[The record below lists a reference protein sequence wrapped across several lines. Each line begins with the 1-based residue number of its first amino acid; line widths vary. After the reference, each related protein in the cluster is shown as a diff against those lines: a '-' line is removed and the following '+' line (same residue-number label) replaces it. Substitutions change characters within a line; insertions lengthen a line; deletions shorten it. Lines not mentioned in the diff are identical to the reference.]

1 MQNFFGAFL
10 NHYSSNFVPALLFNS
25 NIKNITVRN
34 RQLIILL
41 GIFIILQACGGNS
54 ESSENRFQRFQN
66 ERGQQA
72 TSVETITIERQSI
85 SKQIRSFGNIQAQDI
100 VSVTPQV
107 NNRITQIYADL
118 GDTVSQGERLAKIYD
133 VPFQD
138 SYEQA
143 LAQLE
148 QSRVSFERDSAQFE
162 RQKQLR
168 DRDLISG
175 TEFDN
180 ARATYQNSKAQL
192 QASKASLTQSKE
204 NLDNTV
210 IRSPVYGVVLTR
222 NIAEG
227 DLASSGQVAYEVAN
241 LTGYE
246 TRVYLPLQEWKN
258 VNVGQPV
265 TFRVSNENEVSA
277 RGRVARISP
286 RIDPTTGLG
295 EVVIALTNK
304 DDSIYQGV
312 LVEAVINVETRNNA
326 VILPRTALVENVQT
340 LIEPE
345 SNTIQL
351 NRTYSVFVVQGDS
364 LAIKKDLRLGIEQSD
379 KVEILGGLNAG
390 DKIVITGQNSLND
403 SSKVKIAGGNPFQQD
418 QSIPINNA
426 QDLTK
431 EERQQR
437 RQQLQN
443 APDSVRKK
451 MRQSGNDSSST
462 NSNGN

>member
-1 MQNFFGAFL
+1 M
-10 NHYSSNFVPALLFNS
+10 
-25 NIKNITVRN
+25 KNY
-34 RQLIILL
+34 QLVFLL
-41 GIFIILQACGGNS
+41 GVTILLQACGGDS
-54 ESSENRFQRFQN
+54 ESNENRFQRFQN
-66 ERGQQA
+66 ARGQQA
-72 TSVETITIERQSI
+72 TSVEIITTERQDI

-100 VSVTPQV
+100 VQITPQV
-107 NNRITQIYADL
+107 SNRITKIYADL
-118 GDTVSQGERLAKIYD
+118 GDTVSQGQRMAKIYD

-138 SYEQA
+138 QYEQA

-148 QSRVSFERDSAQFE
+148 QSRVNFERDSAQFE
-162 RQKQLR
+162 RQKQLY
-168 DRDLISG
+168 DRDLISS

-180 ARATYQNSKAQL
+180 ASATYQNSKSQL
-192 QASKASLTQSKE
+192 QSSQANLTQSKE
-204 NLDNTV
+204 NLENTV

-258 VNVGQPV
+258 VDVGQPV

-295 EVVIALTNK
+295 EVVIALTDK

-312 LVEAVINVETRNNA
+312 LVEAVINVETNNNA
-326 VILPRTALVENVQT
+326 VVVPRTALVENVQT

-351 NRTYSVFVVQGDS
+351 SRTYSVFVVQGDS
-364 LAIKKDLRLGIEQSD
+364 LALKKDLRLGIEQGD
-379 KVEILGGLNAG
+379 KVEILAGLDAG
-390 DKIVITGQNSLND
+390 EKIVVTGQNGLND
-403 SSKVKIAGGNPFQQD
+403 STKVRIAGGNPFQQD
-418 QSIPINNA
+418 QSIPIDNA
-426 QDLTK
+426 QNLSE
-431 EERQQR
+431 EERRQR
-437 RQQLQN
+437 LQN
-443 APDSVRKK
+443 APDSVRER
-451 MRQSGNDSSST
+451 MRQRRNQQQQSSSDTSST
-462 NSNGN
+462 NPNGN